1 MKGWFPCMRKIKI
14 TADSSAN
21 LLDLNTIPFASAP
34 LKVITA
40 ETEFVDDAHLDVSAM
55 LDYFSNYKKKSKTSC
70 PSPGDWLEALGTRM
84 TFSVLPSPAAFPA
97 AIMPPVSQ
105 SRCTK
110 PNTKAPGSL

>member
-55 LDYFSNYKKKSKTSC
+55 LVILTCLVIGILDLIFQTYKIKHGGLT
-70 PSPGDWLEALGTRM
+70 
-84 TFSVLPSPAAFPA
+84 
-97 AIMPPVSQ
+97 
-105 SRCTK
+105 
-110 PNTKAPGSL
+110 